1 MEGGSKQKNGHTD
14 DTEMADISLINRAE
28 DELPSEAHSWY
39 SANGRGYSVNGRQTE
54 YEGDTSHVAT
64 VLGEQFYTRQK

>member
-1 MEGGSKQKNGHTD
+1 MADSRRGKEGIE
-14 DTEMADISLINRAE
+14 DTELADISLLNRR

-54 YEGDTSHVAT
+54 YEGDTSHVAS
-64 VLGEQFYTRQK
+64 VLGEEYYARQK